1 MFERTAAG
9 LERRSLQ
16 RAIRQSHTPNRS
28 RQLRTGFWQH
38 GASAIELASAL
49 PSSARTTDAE
59 TVSPDLATR
68 QLQPTLVA
76 STFTLDFLYP
86 TSTLPL
92 LRQIYPKLPSSQARQ
107 RTSVVTQRRPF
118 SSGPSVP
125 PTEGEDASKQPAPTA
140 SRNNGDK
147 PELVEIQELLEEDEH
162 LYQDVWD
169 LYCGMDNDQ
178 RRPVR
183 GLVVQYLSKSHGV
196 VETGRAVSV
205 FRQIP
210 SDEWTESLLTAGII
224 LLLRANDMPSAV
236 DYFRKG
242 LQEMGFSN
250 GLEYLIADAMSSQKW
265 AEALEVWI
273 TYCEEQRRKSPEE
286 RLSTERLQQ
295 LETLPNQGDLYFA
308 FRQYL
313 VTEEG
318 AEYYKKIKSDE
329 VSNLA
334 FRIFRRHFARMALWE
349 PCRPEQADII
359 LETLNDADLYNDYFV
374 RMFDRWYE
382 KQETRSTIQK
392 LPALY
397 QKFRELP
404 GAVPAMPVFRGMF
417 KINYPKNT
425 PRLEELRQDWVR
437 TKGDL
442 NQWGYEK
449 FMKLYASQ
457 GDVQKTR
464 ALWNQYAEKF
474 PEMLRTPRG
483 FRSPLNACSQAGDV
497 QGAWAA
503 LEGMTDEYGV
513 RPDIDSWNMVLKAHM
528 RVSDYDD
535 VMKCFD
541 EISRHHDPDS
551 FTYAHVMA
559 MSSKKGDLDTTLEF
573 LSQSQQVGMP
583 INKQMALALVVA
595 YCQNN
600 LLAEAESLC
609 IELTE
614 RKLTHSAIWNQLLNF
629 YGVEGKIDKV
639 YDLLRHMR
647 ESNVEWDDETY
658 GFLLQALVK
667 VNQIHPAYSLL
678 KRADEEKLFLVTPE
692 HFAIVM
698 AGAARVGEFELAET
712 IHARLAKSEM
722 PVTFGALVALVSAA
736 AKRKPGEQRTKN
748 LANEFVE
755 YFRVAVEASKT
766 ADRHGTIAGVNNDA
780 GNDDADN
787 DGVGHNDVGS
797 IDAGNINRLR
807 EDRQHIG
814 RAIALLV
821 ELRELGSA
829 EELMALFAQVFPE
842 YRNQEQ
848 FPPDVMSALMLAQYK
863 EEKYDE
869 VLELWDKAWG
879 RILAASKKPSG
890 EGIMAGA
897 EYDLARI
904 LNVVIRVYKEKED
917 AQGLSDS
924 IDKVVGAGFKLTRAI
939 WALAIRNLT
948 ELGRWE
954 RGMYWCETM
963 LMPGWTGWNS
973 QRSGKEKRQL
983 QNTRILKAPKNVV
996 YRLQQDW
1003 LEKRKM
1009 AAWSV
1014 DISRQ
1019 VSSVEEKY
1027 PRLYHAFTTSE
1038 IESMPTTY
1046 VINGK
1051 EVSAR
1056 DLDKVLQSMSYHE
1069 LMKVK
1074 EALLKELAKEKK
1086 REQSLGIS
1094 PEPRS
1099 HSDLQEWKSM
1109 LHNKVRRYAAMWAKR
1124 RREQA
1129 MQDLGADEPGEAK
1142 IEAKD
1147 LKPET
1152 PDAQAARERF
1162 SYWNDFWDRYDQR
1175 PHFDNRRKKTYSHKN
1190 HHGVNTRKRMDKSK
1204 PPILRELD

>member
-1 MFERTAAG
+1 MLERTAAG
-9 LERRSLQ
+9 LETRSLQ

-38 GASAIELASAL
+38 GASAIELASVL
-49 PSSARTTDAE
+49 PSSSRAVDVEAASSDL
-59 TVSPDLATR
+59 VSR

-76 STFTLDFLYP
+76 SAFMLDFLYP

-92 LRQIYPKLPSSQARQ
+92 LRQIYPKLPSSQAGQ
-107 RTSVVTQRRPF
+107 RTAAVTHRRPF
-118 SSGPSVP
+118 SSEPSSPSV
-125 PTEGEDASKQPAPTA
+125 EGEDASTQPTSIA
-140 SRNNGDK
+140 SKNNGDK
-147 PELVEIQELLEEDEH
+147 SEIEEIQELLEADGH
-162 LYQDVWD
+162 QYQDVWD

-183 GLVVQYLSKSHGV
+183 GLVVEYLSKSHGV
-196 VETGRAVSV
+196 VETGRAASV

-210 SDEWTESLLTAGII
+210 SEEWTESLLTAGII
-224 LLLRANDMPSAV
+224 LLLRAGDMPSAV
-236 DYFRKG
+236 EYFRKG
-242 LQEMGFSN
+242 LQETGFSN
-250 GLEYLIADAMSSQKW
+250 GLEYLLADAMSSQKW
-265 AEALEVWI
+265 AETLQVWI
-273 TYCEEQRRKSPEE
+273 TYCEEQRKKSPEAP
-286 RLSTERLQQ
+286 LSTERLQQ

-308 FRQYL
+308 FRQFL
-313 VTEEG
+313 VSEEG
-318 AEYYKKIKSDE
+318 AEYYKKIQSDE

-349 PCRPEQADII
+349 PCRPEQAAII

-382 KQETRSTIQK
+382 KQETRTTIQK
-392 LPALY
+392 LPVLY

-417 KINYPKNT
+417 KVNFPKNT
-425 PRLEELRQDWVR
+425 PRLEELRQDWIR
-437 TKGDL
+437 TKGSL
-442 NQWGYEK
+442 NKWGYEK

-464 ALWNQYAEKF
+464 DLWNQYAEEF
-474 PEMLRTPRG
+474 PEMLKTPRG

-497 QGAWAA
+497 QGAWAE
-503 LEGMTDEYGV
+503 LEKMANEYGV
-513 RPDIDSWNMVLKAHM
+513 RPDIDSWNTMLKAYM
-528 RVSDYDD
+528 RVSDYDG

-541 EISRHHDPDS
+541 EISRHHQPDS

-559 MSSKKGDLDTTLEF
+559 MSAKKGDLDTTLEF
-573 LSQSQQVGMP
+573 LSQSQQIGMP
-583 INKQMALALVVA
+583 ISKEMALALVVA

-600 LLAEAESLC
+600 LLSEAESLC

-614 RKLTHSAIWNQLLNF
+614 RKLTHSAIWNQLINF

-647 ESNVEWDDETY
+647 ELNVEWDDETY

-678 KRADEEKLFLVTPE
+678 KRADEEQLFLVTPE

-698 AGAARVGEFELAET
+698 AGAARVGEYELVEK
-712 IHARLAKSEM
+712 IHARLQKSEM

-755 YFRVAVEASKT
+755 HFRKSVEASKT
-766 ADRHGTIAGVNNDA
+766 AGRHATVAG
-780 GNDDADN
+780 GNDDA
-787 DGVGHNDVGS
+787 
-797 IDAGNINRLR
+797 GNIARLR
-807 EDRQHIG
+807 EESQHVG

-829 EELMALFAQVFPE
+829 EELMSLFAQVFPE
-842 YRNQEQ
+842 YRSQEQ
-848 FPPDVMSALMLAQYK
+848 FPPTVVSALMLAHYR

-869 VLELWDKAWG
+869 VLDLWDKAWE
-879 RILAASKKPSG
+879 RILESSKKPSG
-890 EGIMAGA
+890 EGVFAGS

-904 LNVVIRVYKEKED
+904 LNVVLRVYKEKGD

-939 WALAIRNLT
+939 WALAIRNLA

-954 RGMYWCETM
+954 RAMYWCETM
-963 LMPGWTGWNS
+963 LMPGWTGWNP
-973 QRSGKEKRQL
+973 QRSNKEKRHL

-1009 AAWSV
+1009 AAWSE

-1027 PRLYHAFTTSE
+1027 PRLHHAFTTSE

-1086 REQSLGIS
+1086 REQSLGITPDHKS
-1094 PEPRS
+1094 PA
-1099 HSDLQEWKSM
+1099 DLQEWKSM

-1129 MQDLGADEPGEAK
+1129 MQELGADEVGEAK

-1152 PDAQAARERF
+1152 PDQQAARERF

-1175 PHFDNRRKKTYSHKN
+1175 PHGGIRRKKTYSKKN
-1190 HHGVNTRKRMDKSK
+1190 HHGANTRGKMDRTK
-1204 PPILRELD
+1204 PPPLIREVI

>member
-1 MFERTAAG
+1 MLERTAAG
-9 LERRSLQ
+9 LETRSLQ

-38 GASAIELASAL
+38 GASAIELASTL
-49 PSSARTTDAE
+49 PSSSRAVDVAAASSDL
-59 TVSPDLATR
+59 VSR

-76 STFTLDFLYP
+76 SAFMLDFLYP

-92 LRQIYPKLPSSQARQ
+92 LRQIYPKLPNSQAGQ
-107 RTSVVTQRRPF
+107 RTTTVTQRRPF
-118 SSGPSVP
+118 SSEPSTP
-125 PTEGEDASKQPAPTA
+125 SAEGEYASTQPASTASK
-140 SRNNGDK
+140 NNGDK
-147 PELVEIQELLEEDEH
+147 SELEGIQELLEADGH
-162 LYQDVWD
+162 QYQDVWD

-183 GLVVQYLSKSHGV
+183 GLVVEYLSKSHGV
-196 VETGRAVSV
+196 VETGRAASV

-210 SDEWTESLLTAGII
+210 SEEWTESLLTAGII
-224 LLLRANDMPSAV
+224 LLLRAGDMPSAV
-236 DYFRKG
+236 EYFRKG
-242 LQEMGFSN
+242 LQETGFSN

-265 AEALEVWI
+265 AETLQVWI
-273 TYCEEQRRKSPEE
+273 TYCEEQRKKSPEAP
-286 RLSTERLQQ
+286 LSTERLQQ

-318 AEYYKKIKSDE
+318 AEYSKKIQSDE

-349 PCRPEQADII
+349 PCRPEQAAII

-382 KQETRSTIQK
+382 KQETRTTIQK
-392 LPALY
+392 LPVLY

-417 KINYPKNT
+417 KVNFPKNT
-425 PRLEELRQDWVR
+425 PRLEELRQDWIR
-437 TKGDL
+437 TKGGL
-442 NQWGYEK
+442 NKWGYEK

-464 ALWNQYAEKF
+464 DLWNQYAEEF
-474 PEMLRTPRG
+474 PEMLKTPRG

-497 QGAWAA
+497 QGAWAE
-503 LEGMTDEYGV
+503 LEKMTNEYGV
-513 RPDIDSWNMVLKAHM
+513 RPDIDSWNTMLKAYM
-528 RVSDYDD
+528 RVSDYDG

-541 EISRHHDPDS
+541 EISRHHQPDS

-559 MSSKKGDLDTTLEF
+559 MSAKKGDLDTTLEF
-573 LSQSQQVGMP
+573 LSRSQQIGMP
-583 INKQMALALVVA
+583 ISKEMALALVVA

-600 LLAEAESLC
+600 LLSEAESLC

-614 RKLTHSAIWNQLLNF
+614 RKLTHSAIWNQLINF

-647 ESNVEWDDETY
+647 ELNVEWDDETY

-678 KRADEEKLFLVTPE
+678 KRADEEQLFLVTPE

-698 AGAARVGEFELAET
+698 AGAARVGEFELVEN
-712 IHARLAKSEM
+712 IHARLQKSEM
-722 PVTFGALVALVSAA
+722 PVTFSALVALVSAA

-755 YFRVAVEASKT
+755 HFRKSVEASKT
-766 ADRHGTIAGVNNDA
+766 AGRHATVAV
-780 GNDDADN
+780 GNDDA
-787 DGVGHNDVGS
+787 
-797 IDAGNINRLR
+797 GNIARLR
-807 EDRQHIG
+807 EESQHVG

-821 ELRELGSA
+821 ELL
-829 EELMALFAQVFPE
+829 PE
-842 YRNQEQ
+842 PGAV
-848 FPPDVMSALMLAQYK
+848 PPTVVSALMLAHYK

-869 VLELWDKAWG
+869 VLELWDKAWE
-879 RILAASKKPSG
+879 RILESSKKPSG
-890 EGIMAGA
+890 EGVFAGS

-904 LNVVIRVYKEKED
+904 LNVVLRVYKEKGD

-939 WALAIRNLT
+939 WALAIRNLA

-954 RGMYWCETM
+954 RAMYWCETM
-963 LMPGWTGWNS
+963 LMPGWTGWNP
-973 QRSGKEKRQL
+973 QRSNKEKRQL

-1009 AAWSV
+1009 AAWSE

-1027 PRLYHAFTTSE
+1027 PRLHHAFTTSE

-1086 REQSLGIS
+1086 REQSLGITPDHKS
-1094 PEPRS
+1094 PA
-1099 HSDLQEWKSM
+1099 DLQEWKSM

-1129 MQDLGADEPGEAK
+1129 MQELGADEVGEAK

-1152 PDAQAARERF
+1152 PDQQAARERF
-1162 SYWNDFWDRYDQR
+1162 SYWNDFWDRYDQH
-1175 PHFDNRRKKTYSHKN
+1175 PHGGIRRKKTYSKKN
-1190 HHGVNTRKRMDKSK
+1190 HHGANTRGKMDRTK
-1204 PPILRELD
+1204 PPPLIREVI

>member
-1 MFERTAAG
+1 MLERTAAS
-9 LERRSLQ
+9 LETRSLQ
-16 RAIRQSHTPNRS
+16 RVIRQSPTPKRS
-28 RQLRTGFWQH
+28 RQLHTGFWQH

-49 PSSARTTDAE
+49 PSSSRATDSEAVIQDI
-59 TVSPDLATR
+59 TSR

-76 STFTLDFLYP
+76 SAFMLDFLYP
-86 TSTLPL
+86 TSTIPL
-92 LRQIYPKLPSSQARQ
+92 LRQIYPKLPSSQAGQ
-107 RTSVVTQRRPF
+107 RTAVVTQRRPF
-118 SSGPSVP
+118 SSEP
-125 PTEGEDASKQPAPTA
+125 PLSSAEGEDASAQPASTT
-140 SRNNGDK
+140 SKNNEDK
-147 PELVEIQELLEEDEH
+147 SELEQIQELLEEDEH
-162 LYQDVWD
+162 RYQDVWD

-183 GLVVQYLSKSHGV
+183 GLVVEYLSKSHGV

-210 SDEWTESLLTAGII
+210 SEEWTESLLTAGII
-224 LLLRANDMPSAV
+224 LLLRAGDMPSAMG
-236 DYFRKG
+236 YFRKG
-242 LQEMGFSN
+242 LQDTGFSN

-265 AEALEVWI
+265 GEALEVWI
-273 TYCEEQRRKSPEE
+273 TYCEEQRKKSPEVS
-286 RLSTERLQQ
+286 LSTERLQQ
-295 LETLPNQGDLYFA
+295 LATLPNQGDLYFA

-349 PCRPEQADII
+349 PCRPEQATII

-382 KQETRSTIQK
+382 KQETRTTIQK
-392 LPALY
+392 LPVLY

-417 KINYPKNT
+417 KVNFPKNT
-425 PRLEELRQDWVR
+425 PRLEELRQDWIR
-437 TKGDL
+437 TKGGL
-442 NQWGYEK
+442 NRWGYEK

-464 ALWNQYAEKF
+464 DLWNQYAAEF
-474 PEMLRTPRG
+474 PEMLNTPRG
-483 FRSPLNACSQAGDV
+483 FRNPLNACSQAGDV
-497 QGAWAA
+497 EGAWAE
-503 LEGMTDEYGV
+503 LEKMTDEYGV
-513 RPDIDSWNMVLKAHM
+513 RPDIDSWNTVLKAYM
-528 RVSDYDD
+528 RVSDYEG

-541 EISRHHDPDS
+541 EISKHHQPDS
-551 FTYAHVMA
+551 FTYAHIMA
-559 MSSKKGDLDTTLEF
+559 MSAKKGDLDTTLEF
-573 LSQSQQVGMP
+573 LSRSQQIGMP
-583 INKQMALALVVA
+583 ISKEMALALVVV

-600 LLAEAESLC
+600 LLSEAESLC

-639 YDLLRHMR
+639 YDLLRRMR
-647 ESNVEWDDETY
+647 EFNVEWDDETY

-678 KRADEEKLFLVTPE
+678 KRADEEQLFLVTPE

-698 AGAARVGEFELAET
+698 AGAARVGEFELVET
-712 IHARLAKSEM
+712 IHARLQKSEM

-736 AKRKPGEQRTKN
+736 AKRKPGEERTKN

-755 YFRVAVEASKT
+755 HFRKAVEASKT
-766 ADRHGTIAGVNNDA
+766 AGRHATIAGGNSDA
-780 GNDDADN
+780 GNVA
-787 DGVGHNDVGS
+787 
-797 IDAGNINRLR
+797 RLR
-807 EDRQHIG
+807 EESQHVG

-829 EELMALFAQVFPE
+829 EELMGLFAQVFPE
-842 YRNQEQ
+842 YRSQEQ
-848 FPPDVMSALMLAQYK
+848 FPPTVMSALMLAHYK

-869 VLELWDKAWG
+869 VMELWNKAWE
-879 RILAASKKPSG
+879 RTLAVSKKPSG
-890 EGIMAGA
+890 EGILAGS
-897 EYDLARI
+897 EWDLSRI
-904 LNVVIRVYKEKED
+904 LNVVLRVYREKED

-939 WALAIRNLT
+939 WALAIRFLA

-954 RGMYWCETM
+954 RAMYWCETM
-963 LMPGWTGWNS
+963 LMPGWTGWNP
-973 QRSGKEKRQL
+973 QRSNKEKREL

-1009 AAWSV
+1009 AAWSE

-1019 VSSVEEKY
+1019 LSSVEEKY
-1027 PRLYHAFTTSE
+1027 PRLHHAFTTSD
-1038 IESMPTTY
+1038 IESMPATY
-1046 VINGK
+1046 IINGK

-1069 LMKVK
+1069 LIKVK

-1086 REQSLGIS
+1086 REQSLGIT

-1099 HSDLQEWKSM
+1099 PSDLKEWKSV
-1109 LHNKVRRYAAMWAKR
+1109 LHSKVRRYAAMWAKR

-1129 MQDLGADEPGEAK
+1129 IQEQGADEVGEAK
-1142 IEAKD
+1142 IEVKD
-1147 LKPET
+1147 LVPET
-1152 PDAQAARERF
+1152 PDQQAARERF

-1175 PHFDNRRKKTYSHKN
+1175 PHGDFRRKKTFSVRN
-1190 HHGVNTRKRMDKSK
+1190 HHGANTRGKMDRTK
-1204 PPILRELD
+1204 PPPLLREIIH